1 MPSISCVSS
10 DETYSWLCSHKK
22 GTTGHQSGSS
32 EFSVLSP
39 SSTLRTIS
47 ILPLN
52 GMTSND
58 DILTVQ
64 RQYLWTVVERTSSR
78 GKKCWFCH
86 FYFIR
91 NENHKLKRPA
101 LEGFAPSFLNNMIK
115 NRNATSLSL
124 SFVTAITRIKIS
136 LLLSSVLVLHSF
148 SLSHCRICFLMVLF
162 KMKCSLYL
170 PRNYVFP
177 FASNKTWFN

>member
-1 MPSISCVSS
+1 M
-10 DETYSWLCSHKK
+10 D
-22 GTTGHQSGSS
+22 SGGK
-32 EFSVLSP
+32 EVKP
-39 SSTLRTIS
+39 
-47 ILPLN
+47 
-52 GMTSND
+52 
-58 DILTVQ
+58 
-64 RQYLWTVVERTSSR
+64 
-78 GKKCWFCH
+78 GKKM

-124 SFVTAITRIKIS
+124 ICDRNNTYQNITFAQQRTRITLILTLS
-136 LLLSSVLVLHSF
+136 LQN
-148 SLSHCRICFLMVLF
+148 ILMVLF

-177 FASNKTWFN
+177 FASNKT